1 MSMISP
7 TPSGPEDRTARR
19 HSLRL
24 LALSLLLVFAAAA
37 VGAIASIDAA
47 GFYARLARPAWAP
60 PGWLFGPVWSV
71 LYGLMA
77 LALWRVWRVR
87 PAKSRPVRLFFAQ
100 LAVNAAWSWL
110 FFRLHLGAVSF
121 LWIVVLAVLLAIT
134 VAAFW
139 RVSRVAGALLLPY
152 MGWVLF
158 ACALAGA
165 VWRANPAALG

>member
-1 MSMISP
+1 MMSPI
-7 TPSGPEDRTARR
+7 PSELEDRGARR
-19 HSLRL
+19 HSLQL

-100 LAVNAAWSWL
+100 LAVNAA
-110 FFRLHLGAVSF
+110 H
-121 LWIVVLAVLLAIT
+121 T
-134 VAAFW
+134 VC
-139 RVSRVAGALLLPY
+139 P
-152 MGWVLF
+152 
-158 ACALAGA
+158 
-165 VWRANPAALG
+165 